1 MGLPPTGVSSP
12 FLALTPGMLFR
23 LEEHAAAAHKLDR
36 VVQRQRLVPDLAD
49 LLQRVVV
56 DHCH

>member
-1 MGLPPTGVSSP
+1 
-12 FLALTPGMLFR
+12 MLFR